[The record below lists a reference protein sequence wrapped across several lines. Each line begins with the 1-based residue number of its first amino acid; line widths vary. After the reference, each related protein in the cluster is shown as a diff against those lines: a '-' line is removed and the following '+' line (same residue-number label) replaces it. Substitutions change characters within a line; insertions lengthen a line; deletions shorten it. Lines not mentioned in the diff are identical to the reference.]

1 MNTNYM
7 FQADSIRFDFFFI
20 VIHLLFAFYS
30 LYFNCS
36 ENLYRLLSV
45 SFIMFVFTQSV
56 SSSANQMKQTLKQ
69 YKKFRRKTN
78 CDLCILYVLCY
89 ICWRD
94 KHIHK
99 QRGTYSY
106 VHKNKYI
113 HWRQRERTRKNAK
126 QIPTHFLKQF
136 ESLLLI
142 TQCIKASK
150 IKVKY

>member
-1 MNTNYM
+1 MDCVFAVGTNWTVNINNYCFEHWWGFDEDQLKLNLIFQMNTNYM
-7 FQADSIRFDFFFI
+7 FQADSIRFDFFVI

-113 HWRQRERTRKNAK
+113 HWR
-126 QIPTHFLKQF
+126 
-136 ESLLLI
+136 
-142 TQCIKASK
+142 
-150 IKVKY
+150 